1 MTVNDDDTRRENM
14 LGDDTRGDMN
24 SDDMHRDDM
33 IASPPGASSAVPS
46 EVPQAP
52 SQSLLQTPPAGMS
65 SPEAPQAPLKRTS
78 RWRRTTIEYT
88 LIIVCAIGLALLIQA
103 YGVKPYRIPSE
114 SMTNTLKIGDRVLVN
129 RVVYHLRK
137 PHRGDVVV
145 FNSRAVGI
153 TLIKRIIGLPGETVS
168 LKDGAVYING
178 RRIKEPYVRE
188 VNGAALPTEPFSDG
202 RIWSLEQPYTVPA
215 GHYFVMGDNREQSDD
230 SRDWGPIAKSELIGV
245 AFFKYWPP
253 SRIGGL

>member
-1 MTVNDDDTRRENM
+1 MTVNDD
-14 LGDDTRGDMN
+14 GTRGDN
-24 SDDMHRDDM
+24 TYRDDMHREDMHHDDM
-33 IASPPGASSAVPS
+33 IVPPPGVPPG
-46 EVPQAP
+46 VPPQ
-52 SQSLLQTPPAGMS
+52 
-65 SPEAPQAPLKRTS
+65 APQAPPKRGS
-78 RWRRTTIEYT
+78 HWRKAIIEYT

-103 YGVKPYRIPSE
+103 FGIKPYRIPSA
-114 SMTNTLKIGDRVLVN
+114 SMTNTLQIGDRVLVN
-129 RVVYHLRK
+129 RVIYHLRK
-137 PHRGDVVV
+137 PHRGDIVV

-178 RRIKEPYVRE
+178 RRLKEPYVRH
-188 VNGAALPTEPFSDG
+188 VNGVALPTEPFSDG
-202 RIWSLEQPYTVPA
+202 RKWSLEQPYTVPA

-230 SRDWGPIAKSELIGV
+230 SRDWGPISKSELIGV